1 MTRKR
6 AGSAPEGPDNF
17 SEINALIARFL
28 HDVAKDFSD
37 FSDVGPRSQPIIYGF
52 NVRIGSDGEPI
63 VNSFG
68 NVRPTAPKVKFNE
81 EREPLIDII
90 DVEEVVTIL
99 AEMPGIDRRNIKVL
113 ATPNEITIDARE
125 SRRSYHK
132 AVRLPTSIDPQKS
145 ESRFHNGVLQ
155 LDFKKSAKANANK
168 TAVIKISD

>member
-1 MTRKR
+1 MARKR
-6 AGSAPEGPDNF
+6 AGDAAEGLDNF
-17 SEINALIARFL
+17 TEINALIARFL

-52 NVRIGSDGEPI
+52 NVRIGPNGEPI
-63 VNSFG
+63 INSFG
-68 NVRPTAPKVKFNE
+68 NVKPTEPRIKFSE

-99 AEMPGIDRRNIKVL
+99 AEMPGMDRRSIKVT
-113 ATPNEITIDARE
+113 AMPDEITIDARE
-125 SRRSYHK
+125 RGRSYHK
-132 AVRLPTSIDPQKS
+132 VVRLPTSVDPQQS

-168 TAVIKISD
+168 TVVIRISE